1 MSPDFD
7 WADSNPIWNETE
19 TTMTT
24 TTDNKVPATTA
35 TAAKGEGKVTT
46 IKSTSEPTPKAE
58 KPENAGKVPS
68 YVTMSF
74 APEVRTKL
82 QDIATAEGTSVSA
95 VVRKAVLQQ
104 LAGESASDDAKAG
117 KVDAVSIKLDE
128 VLAKLTRLDV
138 ALDSALSD
146 TVRVADRL
154 RKATAPQG

>member
-1 MSPDFD
+1 
-7 WADSNPIWNETE
+7 
-19 TTMTT
+19 MTT
-24 TTDNKVPATTA
+24 TTDNKAPTTTA
-35 TAAKGEGKVTT
+35 AAKGEGKVTT
-46 IKSTSEPTPKAE
+46 IKPATESTPNAD
-58 KPENAGKVPS
+58 KPEKADKVPS

-82 QDIATAEGTSVSA
+82 QDTATAEGTSVSA

-104 LAGESASDDAKAG
+104 LAGDDAADATKAG
-117 KVDAVSIKLDE
+117 KVDAVSVKLDE

>member
-1 MSPDFD
+1 
-7 WADSNPIWNETE
+7 
-19 TTMTT
+19 MTT
-24 TTDNKVPATTA
+24 TTNDPKAPTTTA

-46 IKSTSEPTPKAE
+46 IKPASEPTPKAE
-58 KPENAGKVPS
+58 KPAKADKVPS

-74 APEVRTKL
+74 SPEVRTKL
-82 QDIATAEGTSVSA
+82 QETATAEGTSVSA

-104 LAGESASDDAKAG
+104 LAGDDAADASKAG
-117 KVDAVSIKLDE
+117 KVDAVSAKLDE